1 LDFGGTVSDLSGRCP
16 NVTFAIGIVR
26 IVADDSTDFKGKC
39 GDLRN
44 GRSVSGRGVLQL
56 NGTIKATQLEV
67 KKDDHE

>member
-1 LDFGGTVSDLSGRCP
+1 
-16 NVTFAIGIVR
+16 VTFAIGIVR